1 MTHIRL
7 TGNAIHIDD
16 ARIDGAAIEA
26 DSVRIDP
33 PRSDDIGRVH
43 LTLFYDK
50 LTVEPEAER
59 ELKNNATI
67 VPNSNYH
74 VTTYNASQ
82 TLDELAKSQAR
93 QMLRTRGL

>member
-16 ARIDGAAIEA
+16 ARIDGVAIEA

-33 PRSDDIGRVH
+33 PRPDDIGRVH

-50 LTVEPEAER
+50 LTVEPEAEH
-59 ELKNNATI
+59 ELKSNATI
-67 VPNSNYH
+67 VPNSDYH
-74 VTTYNASQ
+74 ITTYNVSQ
-82 TLDELAKSQAR
+82 TFDELAKSQAR
-93 QMLRTRGL
+93 QMRSGF